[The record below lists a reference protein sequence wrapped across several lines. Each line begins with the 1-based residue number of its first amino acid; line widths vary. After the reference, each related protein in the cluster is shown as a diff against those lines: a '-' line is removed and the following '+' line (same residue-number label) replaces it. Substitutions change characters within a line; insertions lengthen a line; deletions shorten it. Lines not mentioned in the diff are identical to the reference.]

1 LFGPL
6 ASELA
11 NDGRRR
17 ADSAN
22 QRVKLNSPLPR
33 PRFTLRV
40 VLAVMAIVA
49 VIGWGMGKGP
59 PSDGVLWI
67 ATNLQDV
74 PAEII
79 AEVYRQR

>member
-1 LFGPL
+1 
-6 ASELA
+6 
-11 NDGRRR
+11 
-17 ADSAN
+17 
-22 QRVKLNSPLPR
+22 
-33 PRFTLRV
+33 
-40 VLAVMAIVA
+40 MAIVA

-74 PAEII
+74 LAEIF